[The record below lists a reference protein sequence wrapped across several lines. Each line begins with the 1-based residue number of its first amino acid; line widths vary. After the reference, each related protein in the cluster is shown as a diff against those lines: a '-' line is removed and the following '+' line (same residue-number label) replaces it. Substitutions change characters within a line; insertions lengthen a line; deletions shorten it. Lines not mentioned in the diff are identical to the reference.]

1 MGSRRHP
8 HYRYR
13 LEQRI
18 SGKYRVARCSSD
30 LNGSSV
36 KLIFN
41 YYAFN
46 LINSWP
52 KWEKNFLNIC
62 GEKYSGKT
70 HLSNIFLKKFKGIKI
85 DANSFENKNLKEIK
99 IYKNVILDNL
109 GQNVDER
116 LIYSLFNI
124 IDQDNKY
131 LIINS
136 LIPVSK
142 ISFKLEDL
150 RSRTKNC
157 LVAKIDK
164 PEDDLMFALIL
175 KNFSD
180 RQITIDKK
188 LIDFIIKRVDRSYGK
203 IFEFIYKIDE
213 ISLKRKKSIDFKIIK
228 EVLRV

>member
-1 MGSRRHP
+1 M
-8 HYRYR
+8 
-13 LEQRI
+13 
-18 SGKYRVARCSSD
+18 KD
-30 LNGSSV
+30 LNQLLLNFEYKQNFKDEDFYVSNS
-36 KLIFN
+36 N

-99 IYKNVILDNL
+99 IYENIILENL

-228 EVLRV
+228 EVLRA

>member
-1 MGSRRHP
+1 M
-8 HYRYR
+8 
-13 LEQRI
+13 
-18 SGKYRVARCSSD
+18 KD
-30 LNGSSV
+30 LNQLLLNFKYKQNFKDEDFYVSNS
-36 KLIFN
+36 N
-41 YYAFN
+41 YYAYN

-99 IYKNVILDNL
+99 IYENVILDNL

-228 EVLRV
+228 EVLRT

>member
-1 MGSRRHP
+1 MR
-8 HYRYR
+8 
-13 LEQRI
+13 
-18 SGKYRVARCSSD
+18 D
-30 LNGSSV
+30 LNQLLLNFEYKQNFKDEDFYVSSS
-36 KLIFN
+36 N

-62 GEKYSGKT
+62 GEKYCGKT

-99 IYKNVILDNL
+99 IYENIILDNL

-228 EVLRV
+228 EVLRA